1 MLPTRIQI
9 THMKTNTIGTGS
21 SMTFGSTI
29 VRNHCS
35 TIKRNNGFG
44 EQNADSVIT
53 ILPIE
58 TIDDRDL
65 IDAVIINIRHL

>member
-21 SMTFGSTI
+21 LDDIDLII
-29 VRNHCS
+29 VPNHCS

-44 EQNADSVIT
+44 DKMPMA
-53 ILPIE
+53 
-58 TIDDRDL
+58 
-65 IDAVIINIRHL
+65 